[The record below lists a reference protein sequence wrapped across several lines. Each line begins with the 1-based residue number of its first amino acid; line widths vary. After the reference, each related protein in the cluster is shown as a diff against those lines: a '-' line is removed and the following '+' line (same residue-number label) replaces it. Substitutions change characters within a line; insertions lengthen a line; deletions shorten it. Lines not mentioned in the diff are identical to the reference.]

1 MLKKPVIIF
10 ALAGLIACME
20 PGGNIA
26 FGTNNGPYANDGECD
41 DPRFTGGGM
50 ASSLNDDNIKTDA
63 SDCRNLVAASKIR
76 LQRTAAQWDPQQC
89 SAVDFGNNASEWSND
104 GECDDARF
112 TGPGT
117 DDIMLSSDIKRDAN
131 DCRALCQ
138 TGEVW
143 VK

>member
-1 MLKKPVIIF
+1 MFKKPLVIA
-10 ALAGLIACME
+10 ALAGLVACME

-26 FGTNNGPYANDGECD
+26 FGNNNGPHINDGECD

-50 ASSLNDDNIKTDA
+50 ASSLNNDNIKADA
-63 SDCRNLVAASKIR
+63 ADCQNLIAAGKIR
-76 LQRTAAQWDPQQC
+76 LQRTAAQWDRAQC
-89 SAVDFGNNASEWSND
+89 SAVNFGNNSSEWAND

-117 DDIMLSSDIKRDAN
+117 DDIMLSSDTGRDAN